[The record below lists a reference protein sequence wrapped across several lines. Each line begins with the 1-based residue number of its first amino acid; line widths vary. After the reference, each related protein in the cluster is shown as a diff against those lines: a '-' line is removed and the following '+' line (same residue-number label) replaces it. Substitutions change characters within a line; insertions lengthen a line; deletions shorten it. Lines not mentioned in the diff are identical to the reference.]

1 MKRDGFYAFI
11 IICKLHDYWI
21 LIFFSVLIFWWNIA
35 ETLLRVICGLESIE
49 KRWDSPFCRCP
60 SYYRDGERAIWIYM
74 RLRAGRHEERE
85 EEERKREIGRT
96 AGAFYYI
103 SPFISRHF
111 AFRISDNCSH
121 GRGTFIIDF
130 CSHDT
135 IRLLNLL
142 FCENSTC
149 KNAYAFRGSLC
160 TITIWNA
167 FINYVDIK
175 YVALIPGER
184 SHMQHEY
191 TRICNKYQFDILLRY
206 WNTNLT

>member
-1 MKRDGFYAFI
+1 
-11 IICKLHDYWI
+11 
-21 LIFFSVLIFWWNIA
+21 
-35 ETLLRVICGLESIE
+35 
-49 KRWDSPFCRCP
+49 
-60 SYYRDGERAIWIYM
+60 M
-74 RLRAGRHEERE
+74 RLRAGRHEEGE

-149 KNAYAFRGSLC
+149 KNAYAFRASLSFSFSLHHLLLC
-160 TITIWNA
+160 TIWNA

-175 YVALIPGER
+175 YVALILGER
-184 SHMQHEY
+184 SHMQHKYIYSNLQQVSISCWDIEIRISRRFY
-191 TRICNKYQFDILLRY
+191 NVLVTRNWWISMADRCYANQIRKIR
-206 WNTNLT
+206 NSAALTDLKVAFV